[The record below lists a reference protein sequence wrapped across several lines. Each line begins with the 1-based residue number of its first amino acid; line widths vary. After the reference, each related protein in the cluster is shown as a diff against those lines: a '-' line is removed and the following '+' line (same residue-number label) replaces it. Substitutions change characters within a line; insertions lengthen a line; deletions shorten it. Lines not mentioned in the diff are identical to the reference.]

1 MPACTHLHSSSRLF
15 AGTRLKIENPEIVSK
30 CVQLAPY
37 TTFKVAQHHITTSH
51 NMAFKRLN
59 DTHAFLQLATRMT
72 REQNRALVY
81 ANYYLEPSDAEI
93 EVIDVDAE
101 TACE

>member
-1 MPACTHLHSSSRLF
+1 
-15 AGTRLKIENPEIVSK
+15 
-30 CVQLAPY
+30 
-37 TTFKVAQHHITTSH
+37 
-51 NMAFKRLN
+51 MAFKRLN